1 MCLSRVG
8 GLTGYNF
15 YDRFPP
21 VDIIQRKTKKSA
33 LRSGFWEIA
42 LVFFPLWILIASGL
56 FAVLYFAGFTPD
68 YVKEFGANA
77 EAALLSAGKAPSIY
91 FSKDAALI
99 IIPKI
104 NLTEPIIFP
113 TSTELS
119 NLKVALRKG
128 VAHYPD
134 SALPGEDG
142 NVFIFGHSSHV
153 AIVHNRMFKAFNG
166 LGDLREGDSI
176 KVVGGDMAYIYRV
189 TSVRIADANEEL
201 INLSGA
207 KSERKLTLSTCDSF
221 GGKSSR
227 FIVEADFIGAYKNE

>member
-142 NVFIFGHSSHV
+142 NVFIFGHSSSRV
-153 AIVHNRMFKAFNG
+153 FEKNPALTAFTN
-166 LGDLREGDSI
+166 LSKLRAGDDILI
-176 KVVGGDMAYIYRV
+176 QFGGVQYHYRA
-189 TSVRIADANEEL
+189 TSVQIVDTKETRVYIASD
-201 INLSGA
+201 
-207 KSERKLTLSTCDSF
+207 KPKLTLSTCWPV
-221 GGKSSR
+221 GNPLNR
-227 FIVEADFIGAYKNE
+227 TVVEAEFVEKTLALR